1 MNITRLSDVKSQ
13 KQEFILKDVMPLPKN
28 TVAML
33 SSSGGVAKTWLGLRI
48 AMKHVKDTDEE
59 VMLWMTE
66 DEAPFIK
73 NRADSLSQYA
83 KVETDYRKIH
93 LINDAPPQLAKREGG
108 VFKANYEALKE
119 VRSECIDRGITFIV
133 LDPLIT
139 FYGGNE
145 NDNAEARVFM
155 QSFLQWA
162 KEDEVTILLLHHS
175 KKDGTGSR
183 GASAFVDAVRTV
195 YELDFVMAEPRNK
208 GDAPTK
214 NHIATDKGLRMLKLV
229 KDNRHVQGVLQ
240 ADGKRAEYQVEVTPE
255 YRATSCRV

>member
-133 LDPLIT
+133 LDHSLLFMVVTKMTMQRQEYSCKVFSNGRKKMKSQYCYYIT
-139 FYGGNE
+139 AKRMVLVQG
-145 NDNAEARVFM
+145 AQVLLLM
-155 QSFLQWA
+155 QSAQCMSL
-162 KEDEVTILLLHHS
+162 ILLWQNLET
-175 KKDGTGSR
+175 K
-183 GASAFVDAVRTV
+183 
-195 YELDFVMAEPRNK
+195 VMHR
-208 GDAPTK
+208 
-214 NHIATDKGLRMLKLV
+214 LRI
-229 KDNRHVQGVLQ
+229 
-240 ADGKRAEYQVEVTPE
+240 T
-255 YRATSCRV
+255 